1 MKEILGLPPV
11 ETVVGALESDLVVRQ
26 SVQHNLNVWRKT
38 WGAFEVLRDVRIDFD
53 PRRDYWYLTE
63 RRVVVAYLASFYEE
77 CFRPAAALR
86 NLAFDL
92 VQRFERARQNAA
104 FGESELAT
112 RHPWGWTRLREALAS
127 VAREIPRSSEYE
139 VLKGNW
145 RHLKDASLVESFGG
159 FLERF
164 QNATFDNLEPSLSK
178 RLAWF
183 PYLGLRHLDELR
195 DRQRF
200 FTSFYTLF
208 TSTNAY
214 KVGGAQTFASVLQNN
229 STGMLLGLVDR
240 WVAGESPEDT
250 GFIVNMRDTENRD
263 ARRYTTVLELYGFL
277 NLDTQP
283 FYNSAAEVYEQ
294 ARGEQEESML
304 PALRRIGDRTVQA
317 LRDNPGLVEKLS
329 RAFLDDL
336 QKLSPPELVAMEG
349 IVKGEECLADPAIAV
364 ELQDKALARAK
375 RLTPEA
381 AAAIYFHLALDGFL
395 YTHRAVKPPNPPP
408 KKKEPGRQVEKVAE
422 PQPKAAP
429 TAIPVSTVV
438 LPPALHSR
446 GNNVLAFL
454 KAGFHVLLAGAP
466 GTGKTILAQ
475 FVGHAWNRGLSML
488 ETRIP
493 SDEAPKTTVANS
505 AWAPFHTIGGIVP
518 DGKGGY
524 DVQRGIFI
532 DPDFDGGDVW
542 QLLPQCLVLDEMNR
556 ADLDRCVGELYP
568 LLSHSVGTV
577 VPAGIP
583 GVREIRDHPRF
594 RVVAT
599 VNDAS
604 IDDIVFPISEGLNR
618 RFIRIEL
625 PGADS
630 EEVQEYLAAR
640 AAPAR
645 QGQLDTA
652 KEVVREFFRLAKKHG
667 LLKTTEPREHLQF
680 GVGYFNLLA
689 AWVAGDLEMPKA
701 FTEQDLD
708 EQAIFLLETSLRSTT
723 RDRSYEAVFADLR
736 RGPLA

>member
-1 MKEILGLPPV
+1 MKEIAGLPPV
-11 ETVVGALESDLVVRQ
+11 ETVVGALESDSVVRQ
-26 SVQHNLNVWRKT
+26 TVQHNLNVWRKT
-38 WGAFEVLRDVRIDFD
+38 WGAFEALKDVKFDFD

-63 RRVVVAYLASFYEE
+63 RRIVIAYLASFYDE
-77 CFRPAAALR
+77 CFRPAVALR

-92 VQRFERARQNAA
+92 VQRFERARQDGV
-104 FGESELAT
+104 FGESGLAN
-112 RHPWGWTRLREALAS
+112 RHPWGWTRLREALAN
-127 VAREIPRSSEYE
+127 VARQIPRSPEYE

-164 QNATFDNLEPSLSK
+164 QNANFGDLEPSLSK

-183 PYLGLRHLDELR
+183 PYLGLGHLNDLR

-229 STGMLLGLVDR
+229 PTGVLLGLVER

-250 GFIVNMRDTENRD
+250 GFFVNTRDADNRD

-294 ARGEQEESML
+294 AREDQETSML

-317 LRDNPGLVEKLS
+317 LRDNPSLVQQLS

-336 QKLSPPELVAMEG
+336 QKASPPELVAMEG
-349 IVKGEECLADPAIAV
+349 TAKGDAGLADPAIASEV
-364 ELQDKALARAK
+364 HNKALARAK

-395 YTHRAVKPPNPPP
+395 YTHRAVKPPITPP
-408 KKKEPGRQVEKVAE
+408 KKKEPATPVEKATPPVG
-422 PQPKAAP
+422 
-429 TAIPVSTVV
+429 PVSMVV
-438 LPPALHSR
+438 LPLALHSR
-446 GNNVLAFL
+446 GNDVLALL

-466 GTGKTILAQ
+466 GTGKTTLAQ

-488 ETRIP
+488 ETRIR

-524 DVQRGIFI
+524 GVQRGIFI
-532 DPDFDGGDVW
+532 DPDLDGGDVW

-568 LLSHSVGTV
+568 LLSHSVSSV

-618 RFIRIEL
+618 RFIRIEP
-625 PGADS
+625 PGGRQRGS
-630 EEVQEYLAAR
+630 PGVSRREGHR
-640 AAPAR
+640 GPSGPAR
-645 QGQLDTA
+645 YYEGGRQGVLPSCEEAWAAQEDRA
-652 KEVVREFFRLAKKHG
+652 PRAPRVRG
-667 LLKTTEPREHLQF
+667 WLLQSPGGMGRRRSRDAE
-680 GVGYFNLLA
+680 GVHR
-689 AWVAGDLEMPKA
+689 AGP
-701 FTEQDLD
+701 
-708 EQAIFLLETSLRSTT
+708 
-723 RDRSYEAVFADLR
+723 
-736 RGPLA
+736 